1 MIYAICVGKRK
12 ENNVIVEYKLKDF
25 TNKTT
30 VVSADELKEFIKAGK
45 ITVVNL
51 TLTSNNKLVDFKV
64 KDLDL
69 LKKKEKVVKTREE
82 NIDSIVENGR
92 SINVKDRNNSC
103 IYENK
108 FFFVDKNDMLC
119 VIDVAKNTNKG
130 LCENVFSV
138 VYVPMGRRMNI
149 FVVYEH
155 MDRFRLKRLLYDLDE
170 EKLVLSYHLWFL
182 DDGATVGYKART
194 TNIGSD
200 KVEER
205 PDYYVANY
213 KSQFDY
219 VILPIKRKVS
229 DGYIITDVVVFDIK
243 GEHFYRAK
251 LGDKDFDSLV
261 KVLNENSYYVIP
273 FGTVSNTGGRIMIE
287 TSNRLFLTLIYDY
300 SKIEIAKY

>member
-30 VVSADELKEFIKAGK
+30 VVGADELKEFIKAGK

-69 LKKKEKVVKTREE
+69 LKKKEKVVKIREE

-130 LCENVFSV
+130 ICENVFSV

-251 LGDKDFDSLV
+251 LGDKDFDSFV

-287 TSNRLFLTLIYDY
+287 TSNRLFLTLIYDG
-300 SKIEIAKY
+300 SKIEITKY

>member
-1 MIYAICVGKRK
+1 MVYAICIGKRK

-30 VVSADELKEFIKAGK
+30 IVSADELKEFIKAGK

-69 LKKKEKVVKTREE
+69 LKKKEKVTKTREE
-82 NIDSIVENGR
+82 NMDSVTNNLG
-92 SINVKDRNNSC
+92 SINIKDKDNSF

-108 FFFVDKNDMLC
+108 LFFLDKHDMLC
-119 VIDVAKNTNKG
+119 VIDVVKNLNKG
-130 LCENVFSV
+130 LCENVISA
-138 VYVPMGRRMNI
+138 VYIPVGRRINI

-155 MDRFRLKRLLYDLDE
+155 MDRFRLKRLSYDLDE

-182 DDGATVGYKART
+182 DDGATVGNKGKM
-194 TNIGSD
+194 TNIGFD

-205 PDYYVANY
+205 PSYYVADY

-219 VILPIKRKVS
+219 IILPIKKKIANGYGIS
-229 DGYIITDVVVFDIK
+229 DIVVYSIK
-243 GEHFYRAK
+243 EEHFYRAK
-251 LGDKDFDSLV
+251 SSDKWFDDFV
-261 KVLNENSYYVIP
+261 NVLNENSYYVIP
-273 FGTVSNTGGRIMIE
+273 FSTVSGTGGRIMIQ
-287 TSNRLFLTLIYDY
+287 TANKLFLTLIYEG
-300 SKIEIAKY
+300 SKIEFHK

>member
-130 LCENVFSV
+130 ICENVFSA

-149 FVVYEH
+149 FVIYEH

-182 DDGATVGYKART
+182 DDGATVGHKAKI

-219 VILPIKRKVS
+219 VIFPIKKKVAK
-229 DGYIITDVVVFDIK
+229 GYIITDIIVQDIA

-287 TSNRLFLTLIYDY
+287 TSNRLFLTLIYDG

>member
-138 VYVPMGRRMNI
+138 VYVPMGRKMNI

-170 EKLVLSYHLWFL
+170 EKL
-182 DDGATVGYKART
+182 
-194 TNIGSD
+194 
-200 KVEER
+200 
-205 PDYYVANY
+205 
-213 KSQFDY
+213 Q
-219 VILPIKRKVS
+219 
-229 DGYIITDVVVFDIK
+229 
-243 GEHFYRAK
+243 
-251 LGDKDFDSLV
+251 
-261 KVLNENSYYVIP
+261 
-273 FGTVSNTGGRIMIE
+273 M
-287 TSNRLFLTLIYDY
+287 
-300 SKIEIAKY
+300 

>member
-1 MIYAICVGKRK
+1 MIYAICIGKRK

-25 TNKTT
+25 SNKTM
-30 VVSADELKEFIKAGK
+30 VVTAEELKDFIRNGK
-45 ITVVNL
+45 LTVVNL

-69 LKKKEKVVKTREE
+69 LKKKEKVRKTREE
-82 NIDSIVENGR
+82 NIDSVAENCHT
-92 SINVKDRNNSC
+92 INIKDRYNTY

-108 FFFVDKNDMLC
+108 MFFVDKHDMLC
-119 VIDVAKNTNKG
+119 VIDVVKNTNKG

-138 VYVPMGRRMNI
+138 VYVPMGRKMNI

-182 DDGATVGYKART
+182 DDDATIGHKAKMTNVGF
-194 TNIGSD
+194 D

-219 VILPIKRKVS
+219 IILPIKRKVAN
-229 DGYIITDVVVFDIK
+229 GYIITDVVVYDIK
-243 GEHFYRAK
+243 GEHFYLARSNVK
-251 LGDKDFDSLV
+251 YFDDFV
-261 KVLNENSYYVIP
+261 NMLNENSYYVVP
-273 FGTVSNTGGRIMIE
+273 FSTVSNTGTKTIIQTLNNMVV
-287 TSNRLFLTLIYDY
+287 TLIYNE
-300 SKIEIAKY
+300 SKIEFYKN

>member
-138 VYVPMGRRMNI
+138 VYVPMGRKMNI

-182 DDGATVGYKART
+182 EDGATIGHKAKMTNVGF
-194 TNIGSD
+194 D

-219 VILPIKRKVS
+219 IILPIKRKVS

-243 GEHFYRAK
+243 GEHFYRARTN
-251 LGDKDFDSLV
+251 DKDFDYFV
-261 KVLNENSYYVIP
+261 NILNENSYYVIP